1 MSPAEGLGAEEYVQ
15 LGSFRIRVRR
25 SGEGPPLLLISGLGA
40 AIEMWE
46 PVTTRFRGRELIMFD
61 LPGTG
66 KSSRSRVPLRMRHNA
81 RLVTALLDR
90 LGHDRVDVLGYS
102 LGGAVAQELAYR
114 TPSKVRRLILCAT
127 TAGAPGVPP
136 SLLNIALLVSPARY
150 YSTALAERIIPRL
163 AGGRT
168 ARDPETLRAGIRR
181 RQAEP
186 PKLLGYALQLS
197 ATAGWSSHAWLH
209 RVRHETLI
217 LHADDDPLV
226 PIANARTIARKMPNA
241 RLQVLQD
248 AGHLFLLD
256 DPDVALGTIE
266 AFLDDPGLAARR

>member
-15 LGSFRIRVRR
+15 LGSLRIRVRR

-46 PVTTRFRGRELIMFD
+46 PVTSRFLGRELIMFD

-66 KSSRSRVPLRMRHNA
+66 KSPRPRVPLRMRHNGGIVA
-81 RLVTALLDR
+81 ALLDR
-90 LGHDRVDVLGYS
+90 LGYDQVDVLGYS
-102 LGGAVAQELAYR
+102 LGGAVAQEVAYR
-114 TPSKVRRLILCAT
+114 APGKVRKLILCAT
-127 TAGAPGVPP
+127 TAGPPGVPP
-136 SLLNIALLVSPARY
+136 SLLNIALLISPARY
-150 YSTALAERIIPRL
+150 YSTALAERIVPRL

-168 ARDPETLRAGIRR
+168 ARDPETLRAGIRQR
-181 RQAEP
+181 RAEP
-186 PKLLGYALQLS
+186 PNPLGYAFQLS
-197 ATAGWSSHAWLH
+197 ATVGWSSHAWLH
-209 RVRHETLI
+209 RVTHETLI

-226 PIANARTIARKMPNA
+226 PLANARTIARKMPNA
-241 RLQVLQD
+241 RLHVLQD

-266 AFLDDPGLAARR
+266 AFLAAPGLGDRR